1 MVTELELANFK
12 AFGNLQRIPL
22 RSITLIFGANSSGK
36 SSILHALLL
45 AHHGVS
51 VGEFDV
57 TTPVLAGDAV
67 DLGGFQRFVFRR
79 DRNLGS
85 QIGLSFEDVVL
96 ESEHRSVLSYQQP
109 TVVSIKAVLEIN
121 DSWSETALEK
131 YQLWLNG
138 RALVTLQ
145 TRGSTV
151 DVSYINTDHPY
162 LEERLARVRKR
173 LFDDAIPM
181 WQLKNLLDELKKSYN
196 FENHA
201 VARGFGSNTFW
212 SQHDEG
218 KSDVSEVCHASL
230 MAAAAYEDPELE
242 EMFENLGGDFLD
254 SPYEFIWLWDE
265 DSIKALPK
273 HIIESNRIKEAFA
286 SALKLENAIFREV
299 RLGETLQLV
308 HGAVQEELEKTSYLG
323 PLRALPKRALSA
335 ANAGNADWRASG
347 GSAWDELMNN
357 EDVQQSINAWLSA
370 DFLNTKYQFNT
381 HITPNF
387 EVLNLFLQQVSSNI
401 GGKFEGIRE
410 SIQGG
415 YFDEEDLAF
424 NTEEF
429 VEDAWDDFRS
439 AWSNNATL
447 SASSRELVLT
457 DLRTNTRVSHRDV
470 GIGISQVLPVLV
482 NALGSKNKLLTIEQ
496 PELHLHPSLQAELG
510 DVFINSA
517 LGDAQNQIIIETH
530 SEHLILRLMR
540 RIRETQDGTLP
551 EGVPRITPEDVAILF
566 VEPTEQGS
574 MVRQIRLDEEG
585 QLIDAW
591 PGGFFEEG
599 FKERFS

>member
-1 MVTELELANFK
+1 MVTELELAHFK
-12 AFGNLQRIPL
+12 AFGNLQHIPL
-22 RSITLIFGANSSGK
+22 RPITLIFGANSSGK

-57 TTPVLAGDAV
+57 TTPILAGDTV

-79 DRNLGS
+79 DRKLRS
-85 QIGLSFEDVVL
+85 QIGLSFRDVVL
-96 ESEHRSVLSYQQP
+96 ESKHRSVLSYRQP
-109 TVVSIKAVLEIN
+109 TATSVEAVFEIN
-121 DSWSETALEK
+121 DSWPKTGLAK
-131 YQLWLNG
+131 YQLWLDG
-138 RALVTLQ
+138 RVLVTLEP
-145 TRGSTV
+145 TGVTIN
-151 DVSYINTDHPY
+151 VSHINTDHPY
-162 LEERLARVRKR
+162 LEERLARVRRR
-173 LFDDAIPM
+173 LFDDAVPM
-181 WQLKNLLDELKKSYN
+181 WQLKDVLDELKESYKFN
-196 FENHA
+196 NHA
-201 VARGFGSNTFW
+201 VASGFGPNTFW
-212 SQHDEG
+212 LHDDEG
-218 KSDVSEVCHASL
+218 KNDASEVCYASL
-230 MAAAAYEDPELE
+230 MAAAAYEDPEVEEIFETLE
-242 EMFENLGGDFLD
+242 GSFLH
-254 SPYEFIWLWDE
+254 SPHDFIWDE
-265 DSIKALPK
+265 GNINALPK
-273 HIIESNRIKEAFA
+273 HIVESNRIEEVFA

-299 RLGETLQLV
+299 RLVEILRLL
-308 HGAVQEELEKTSYLG
+308 HSAVQRELGKLSYLG
-323 PLRALPKRALSA
+323 PLRALPKRVLPAEY
-335 ANAGNADWRASG
+335 AGNADWQASG
-347 GSAWDELMNN
+347 SSAWNELMNN
-357 EDVQQSINAWLSA
+357 ADVQRSINAWLSA
-370 DFLNTKYQFNT
+370 DFLNTKYQFDT
-381 HITPNF
+381 YITSNF
-387 EVLNLFLQQVSSNI
+387 EVLNLFLQQVSSNV
-401 GGKFEGIRE
+401 GWKFEGIRE

-424 NTEEF
+424 NADEF
-429 VEDAWDDFRS
+429 MKEAWEDFRRS
-439 AWSNNATL
+439 LSQDAAL

-457 DLRTNTRVSHRDV
+457 DLRTNTRVNHRDV

-540 RIRETQDGTLP
+540 RIRETHDGTLP
-551 EGVPRITPEDVAILF
+551 EGIPRITPEDVAILF

-574 MVRQIRLDEEG
+574 VVRQIRLDEEG